1 MKKLLLIIL
10 LSIALFFTSQSQG
23 LNSVTIGA
31 GISSF
36 PIETYSS
43 SNIGFSCNFSINK
56 VYFDLASNFAAG
68 EGEELKYS
76 TSQTY
81 LTNKLSVG
89 VINVGYIITSK
100 KASIIPYIGYGWNS
114 SIYQDNLGFSSY
126 YYGAARNKFNFGIIG
141 KILVYKQM
149 SIYAGVGNYERFKA
163 GLSFQLIEQ

>member
-1 MKKLLLIIL
+1 MKKLLLTIAL
-10 LSIALFFTSQSQG
+10 AVALFFTSQSQG
-23 LNSVTIGA
+23 LYSATMGA

-43 SNIGFSCNFSINK
+43 SNVGLNINFSVNK
-56 VYFDLASNFAAG
+56 VYIDLASNYATG
-68 EGEELKYS
+68 EGEELDYS

-89 VINVGYIITSK
+89 VVNVGYIISSK
-100 KASIIPYIGYGWNS
+100 KAAIIPYIGYGWNS
-114 SIYQDNLGFSSY
+114 SIYQDNLGFNSY

-163 GLSFQLIEQ
+163 GLSFQLIK